1 MTRIGIVGTER
12 SASLMADAARCLG
25 HDAIVLVPQRSA
37 GSLEPARAGSI
48 ACLSALENHTRNMDL
63 ITFAT
68 DDVPAEWL
76 DTLQSLDAAGAVNV
90 FPRLETLSRLLRPGV
105 QQTDWLSQNGLPSSG
120 HPNPPGVA
128 GSTTAPASQPATRPT
143 AAGIWSVAVIRS
155 RDGQLFNLPPVNVQ
169 ALSTQQMQA
178 GTSHSSLADAGT
190 LKRAVGVAR
199 CAAARLGCHGL
210 VGVEVMITCT
220 GTIHIL
226 EMQTVNR
233 WLSQS
238 RATAT
243 DRSPYVLHLEA
254 ITRTV
259 AAQ

>member
-25 HDAIVLVPQRSA
+25 HDAIVFVPQRSA
-37 GSLEPARAGSI
+37 GSLDPARAGSI
-48 ACLSALENHTRNMDL
+48 ACQSALENHTRNMDL

-68 DDVPAEWL
+68 DDVPSEWL
-76 DTLQSLDAAGAVNV
+76 DTLESLDAAGAVNV
-90 FPRLETLSRLLRPGV
+90 FPRPETLSRLLRPGV
-105 QQTDWLSQNGLPSSG
+105 QQTDWLSQNGLPSAG
-120 HPNPPGVA
+120 HPNPTGV
-128 GSTTAPASQPATRPT
+128 TVPASQPATRPT

-199 CAAARLGCHGL
+199 CAATRLGCHGL
-210 VGVEVMITCT
+210 VGVEVMITST

-238 RATAT
+238 HAPLS

-259 AAQ
+259 AAP